1 MLKDV
6 EQHREVKGDQYNLAI
21 DYLYGQ
27 EYYQKACKDVKDNP
41 DLGSH
46 CKYLTEQLGEAFL
59 EYEVDVIHDEL

>member
-1 MLKDV
+1 MIQLLLVMNFRYTRRNKMLKDV

-46 CKYLTEQLGEAFL
+46 CK
-59 EYEVDVIHDEL
+59 